1 MDNVTRLLCTRLSC
15 CACIMFMLSCCCF
28 NSLIFEILLIRARD
42 MSNSISLLALCLA
55 SYTWWSQPPAA
66 PPPYT
71 AQTPPPSEFSC
82 SARCPAPSA
91 TVPVASAPGRET
103 LAFFAGLS
111 LCLVVAV
118 LYFCRVQRSP
128 APITVV
134 QAPVSTEPV
143 SLLAIEGPLTPAVR
157 RQLRQQQ
164 RQNGA

>member
-1 MDNVTRLLCTRLSC
+1 
-15 CACIMFMLSCCCF
+15 
-28 NSLIFEILLIRARD
+28 

-55 SYTWWSQPPAA
+55 SYTWWSQPPAVV
-66 PPPYT
+66 PQYT
-71 AQTPPPSEFSC
+71 AQSPPPSEFSC

-91 TVPVASAPGRET
+91 PVPVASAPGRE
-103 LAFFAGLS
+103 AFSFLAGLL
-111 LCLVVAV
+111 LCLLVAL
-118 LYFCRVQRSP
+118 LYYWRGQRCSP
-128 APITVV
+128 SITVV

>member
-1 MDNVTRLLCTRLSC
+1 MFLEHALHE
-15 CACIMFMLSCCCF
+15 CACHMFMLPCCRF
-28 NSLIFEILLIRARD
+28 ESLVFEIFLLSARN
-42 MSNSISLLALCLA
+42 MSNSISLLALRLA

-66 PPPYT
+66 PPTLTPP
-71 AQTPPPSEFSC
+71 TPPPSEFSC
-82 SARCPAPSA
+82 SARCPALSV
-91 TVPVASAPGRET
+91 TVPVASASGRET

-118 LYFCRVQRSP
+118 LYFCRLLRSP

-134 QAPVSTEPV
+134 QAPSSTEPV

-164 RQNGA
+164 RQNAA